1 VSRKGAKRQ
10 SWARTFAACASLRE
24 NDFDNNQIALGWSS
38 VTED

>member
-10 SWARTFAACASLRE
+10 SWAGTFAVFASLRE

-38 VTED
+38 LTEN